1 MAGRQPF
8 KSGKSGM
15 TGKSTKPGR
24 PCGQCKHL
32 SRKYSDP
39 LLKKCYKHQEP
50 LQRGDVIVISSDTD
64 EEVGSRCE

>member
-1 MAGRQPF
+1 MAGRQLKRQPR
-8 KSGKSGM
+8 SC
-15 TGKSTKPGR
+15 R
-24 PCGQCKHL
+24 QCKHL

-39 LLKKCYKHQEP
+39 KLKKWFKHQEP